1 MVFCLCI
8 KIYNIMPKVSVFT
21 GFRELKL
28 STKRIVQSL
37 FYNYSENNKAKN
49 TKPIIKIKV
58 SK

>member
-1 MVFCLCI
+1 MVFGLCI
-8 KIYNIMPKVSVFT
+8 KIYNIMLKVSGFT

-28 STKRIVQSL
+28 STKRMVQSL

>member
-1 MVFCLCI
+1 
-8 KIYNIMPKVSVFT
+8 MPKVSEFT

-28 STKRIVQSL
+28 STKRMVQSL
-37 FYNYSENNKAKN
+37 FYNYSENKKAKN